1 MKTCPP
7 DDVTMKAL
15 NLVNSGGRM
24 RSSQRNARPTTSVQ
38 PDKSPR
44 STDTRRRGFLLALGV
59 GGAGAAALAA
69 RSLSGVAPNATA
81 TPKDAANGAGYQT
94 TDHVKRYYET
104 TKT

>member
-1 MKTCPP
+1 
-7 DDVTMKAL
+7 
-15 NLVNSGGRM
+15 M
-24 RSSQRNARPTTSVQ
+24 RSSQRNARPTASVQ

-69 RSLSGVAPNATA
+69 RKLSGVAPNATG
-81 TPKDAANGAGYQT
+81 TPEDVKGAGYQT

>member
-1 MKTCPP
+1 
-7 DDVTMKAL
+7 
-15 NLVNSGGRM
+15 M
-24 RSSQRNARPTTSVQ
+24 RSSQRNARTNPSVQ

-44 STDTRRRGFLLALGV
+44 ATDTRRRGFLLALGL

-69 RSLSGVAPNATA
+69 RSLSGVAPSAAA
-81 TPKDAANGAGYQT
+81 TPEDAAVKGAGYRT